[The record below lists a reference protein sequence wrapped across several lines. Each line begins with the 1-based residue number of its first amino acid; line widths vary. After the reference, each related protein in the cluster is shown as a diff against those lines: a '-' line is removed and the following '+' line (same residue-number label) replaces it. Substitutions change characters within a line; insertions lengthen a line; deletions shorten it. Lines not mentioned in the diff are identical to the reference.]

1 MSHLGSE
8 SISIQYNQYMSE
20 SYFCC
25 TICEKIES
33 ELRQN
38 LSSASCSPSFS
49 ACSVK
54 ISQLPH
60 VERSSYACF
69 NTKIFV
75 SDRCLKKAIKSQLK
89 RARVMYWMIDLNLLS
104 RVGRL
109 RSRSTWGNNFKKTL
123 KNSFIF
129 RKIEKKE
136 LHWIF
141 GVGPWNTTCFKYT
154 WNYSPWCEESIN
166 IKYDYI

>member
-1 MSHLGSE
+1 MWVNR
-8 SISIQYNQYMSE
+8 IFVVQ
-20 SYFCC
+20 FVK
-25 TICEKIES
+25 KIES
-33 ELRQN
+33 ELRQK

-49 ACSVK
+49 ACLVK

-89 RARVMYWMIDLNLLS
+89 RARVIYWMIDLNLLS

-109 RSRSTWGNNFKKTL
+109 RSRSTSGNNLKKHWKIRL
-123 KNSFIF
+123 SFVKLRKKSFIGF
-129 RKIEKKE
+129 SALDHEIPRALSTPGITRRDVRNR
-136 LHWIF
+136 LI
-141 GVGPWNTTCFKYT
+141 
-154 WNYSPWCEESIN
+154 
-166 IKYDYI
+166 